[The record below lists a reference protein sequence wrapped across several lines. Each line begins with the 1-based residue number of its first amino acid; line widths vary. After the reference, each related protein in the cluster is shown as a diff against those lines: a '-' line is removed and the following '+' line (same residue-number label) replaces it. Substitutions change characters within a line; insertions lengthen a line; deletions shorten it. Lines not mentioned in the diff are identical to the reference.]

1 VPSWSRSCPRT
12 ITSRPTT
19 TDGWTPG
26 GSSGTS
32 RAADPADVAAAGE
45 RWLAEA
51 RATNADE
58 LRHAEEAVEDLAA
71 RLRASVRRLHDL
83 RGREQELGELR
94 AVDFARDAAVL
105 RDLPGVVDVAV
116 TDEGVAIETGP
127 ITIERDGRTHA
138 IGRFRVE
145 LSPSDGARVVLV
157 EQPPG
162 VGVAWIHPHVQGD
175 LPCLGNARVGVE
187 KLLGDLQLVP
197 AAQVMLRFLETYDA
211 ETAYCDLSA
220 WPVTTGPEPEGG

>member
-1 VPSWSRSCPRT
+1 MGGS
-12 ITSRPTT
+12 
-19 TDGWTPG
+19 TPG

-32 RAADPADVAAAGE
+32 RTPGSADLPAAGE

-58 LRHAEEAVEDLAA
+58 LRQAEDAVEDLAA
-71 RLRASVRRLHDL
+71 RLRAAVRRLHDL
-83 RGREQELGELR
+83 RGREHELGELR
-94 AVDFARDAAVL
+94 AADFARDVAVL
-105 RDLPGVVDVAV
+105 RGLPGVVDVAL
-116 TDEGVAIETGP
+116 TDDGVALETGA
-127 ITIERDGRTHA
+127 ISIERDGRTHA

-145 LSPSDGARVVLV
+145 LSPSGGVRVFLA
-157 EQPPG
+157 EQTPG
-162 VGVAWIHPHVQGD
+162 VGVAWIHPHVQAD

-211 ETAYCDLSA
+211 ETAYCALSA
-220 WPVTTGPEPEGG
+220 WPVRAGPEAEPG